1 MSQYF
6 PLSCPNAHGA
16 GIGTL
21 SWTKIASTGMPGFT
35 GPFPST
41 SLDKANGY
49 SIVNERMLSAHS
61 PPACISVTGYVN
73 TAPQARQTIRLAQL
87 VDLDLIAL
95 QDCISCHSERSG
107 EPEFEESRNSR
118 TLDSSSRSLS

>member
-41 SLDKANGY
+41 SLDKAPVIQLLMSAGVRLTRHLPA
-49 SIVNERMLSAHS
+49 SQSRDMLTQ
-61 PPACISVTGYVN
+61 P
-73 TAPQARQTIRLAQL
+73 RKL
-87 VDLDLIAL
+87 VK
-95 QDCISCHSERSG
+95 RYG
-107 EPEFEESRNSR
+107 
-118 TLDSSSRSLS
+118 